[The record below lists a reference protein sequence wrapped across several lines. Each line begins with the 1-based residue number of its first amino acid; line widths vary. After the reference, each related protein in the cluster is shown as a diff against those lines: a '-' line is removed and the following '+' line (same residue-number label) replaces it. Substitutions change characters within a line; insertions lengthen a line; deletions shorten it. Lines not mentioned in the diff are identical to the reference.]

1 MKKQSISIIIP
12 GSVKFSD
19 LDLSRDP
26 ITGEI
31 AFSWE
36 PIEIICQHSGI
47 DSDLFRHQTED
58 NVAELITRWYAAH
71 IDGGGARDPI
81 ADQLIDEVLFED
93 LLEDLLIDEVLLEDL
108 LEDLLGHPALKT
120 SGPQ

>member
-1 MKKQSISIIIP
+1 MKKKSISIIIP

-93 LLEDLLIDEVLLEDL
+93 LL
-108 LEDLLGHPALKT
+108 GHPALKT